1 MKSST
6 IGQVRIRISLALL
19 LAALAVASGV
29 ALWQARRIAALEQRP
44 RASQDDL
51 ARLRLR
57 IRQWE
62 DQAGPA
68 SAPGAASP
76 TPAGAPSRSRAADR
90 GLEARNQSELERL
103 TRELADSHLEV
114 SRLQRQAADFE
125 DQRRRDAQSSNDRF
139 TTAQRDFQA
148 RLDQINARLDAAQA
162 EASSARQRASDL
174 ESALASLK
182 ADQATAAARQADTI
196 RLLATL
202 QDLNR
207 RRESYIDSLL
217 RRYRDI
223 SGQLHAMGNVL
234 DSSRD
239 QNASPI
245 GSSALARI
253 ESTIS
258 LAEEDLR
265 QVNELNLRVQQTE
278 KKLPKP

>member
-6 IGQVRIRISLALL
+6 ISQVRIRISLAVLL
-19 LAALAVASGV
+19 ASLAALAGV
-29 ALWQARRIAALEQRP
+29 ALWQARRIALLEQRQ

-57 IRQWE
+57 IRQWQ
-62 DQAGPA
+62 DQAGA
-68 SAPGAASP
+68 SSAAGAASSL
-76 TPAGAPSRSRAADR
+76 PAEGPSRARSSDR

-125 DQRRRDAQSSNDRF
+125 DQRRRDAQSANDRF
-139 TTAQRDFQA
+139 NTAQHDFQA
-148 RLDQINARLDAAQA
+148 RLDEINAKLDAAQA

-182 ADQATAAARQADTI
+182 ADQASAAARQADTI
-196 RLLATL
+196 RLLASL
-202 QDLNR
+202 QDLSR
-207 RRESYIDSLL
+207 RRESYIESLL

-223 SGQLHAMGNVL
+223 NGQLHAMGSVL

-239 QNASPI
+239 QGASPA
-245 GSSALARI
+245 GSAALARI

-265 QVNELNLRVQQTE
+265 QVNELNLRVQQTQ